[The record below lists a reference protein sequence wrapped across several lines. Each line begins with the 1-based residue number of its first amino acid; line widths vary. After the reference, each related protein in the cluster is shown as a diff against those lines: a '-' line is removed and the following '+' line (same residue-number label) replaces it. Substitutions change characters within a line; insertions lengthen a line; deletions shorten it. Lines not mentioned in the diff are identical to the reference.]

1 MALLDIFR
9 PQTMTDDEYTLSCL
23 LESLEDVVVRLAD
36 NDRLDYVNR
45 CWTSLTGVSREE
57 SLKRTLTSFVHPE
70 DMGIW
75 KKAKR
80 DIAEDGSSQLVWLR
94 LISAD
99 DHVHWCEIRLQPMTV
114 GTMYPMSATVCDITP
129 QVRTDQV
136 RNASLRSLKGLVNDI
151 PVMIYRARNNLSW
164 TMEYVSDGC
173 EQVTGYRAEQLINQ
187 PQLSYGSLID
197 PADAG
202 TVWQQ
207 VQEAIESHSVFEIR
221 YRISDAYGK
230 SRMVIDKGR
239 GIYSDNGS
247 ILGVQ
252 GVIFDIA
259 DNDQAP

>member
-1 MALLDIFR
+1 MALLNIFH
-9 PQTMTDDEYTLSCL
+9 PQTVTDDEQTLSGL
-23 LESLEDVVVRLAD
+23 LESLEDVVVRISD

-45 CWTSLTGVSREE
+45 CWSRLTGISRAE
-57 SLKRTLTSFVHPE
+57 SLNRTLTSFVHPE
-70 DMGIW
+70 DMAIW

-80 DIAEDGSSQLVWLR
+80 DIAEDGNSQLIWLR
-94 LISAD
+94 LISSD
-99 DHVHWCEIRLQPMTV
+99 EDVHWCEIRLQPMKA
-114 GTMYPMSATVCDITP
+114 GTIYPMSATVCDITP

-136 RNASLRSLKGLVNDI
+136 RNASLRSLKSLVNDI
-151 PVMIYRARNNLSW
+151 PVMIYRARNNRSW

-173 EQVTGYRAEQLINQ
+173 EEVTGYKAGQLINQ

-197 PADAG
+197 PDDAG

-207 VQEAIESHSVFEIR
+207 VQEAIETGSVFEIR
-221 YRISDAYGK
+221 YRITDATGK

-259 DNDQAP
+259 S

>member
-1 MALLDIFR
+1 MALLNLFQ
-9 PQTMTDDEYTLSCL
+9 PQPMADNEQNLSLL
-23 LESLEDVVVRLAD
+23 LESLEDVVVRIAE
-36 NDRLDYVNR
+36 NDRLDYVNG
-45 CWTSLTGVSREE
+45 CWTRLTGTSREE
-57 SLKRTLTSFVHPE
+57 SLKRALTSFVHPE
-70 DMGIW
+70 DMEIW

-80 DIAEDGSSQLVWLR
+80 VIAENGSGQLIWLR

-99 DHVHWCEIRLQPMTV
+99 DDVHWCEIRLQPMT
-114 GTMYPMSATVCDITP
+114 GGNLYPMSATVCDITP

-173 EQVTGYRAEQLINQ
+173 EEVTGYRAEQLINQ

-197 PADAG
+197 PEDAG
-202 TVWQQ
+202 AVWRQ

-221 YRISDAYGK
+221 YRITDAAGK

-239 GIYSDNGS
+239 GIYSDNGNV
-247 ILGVQ
+247 LGVQ

-259 DNDQAP
+259 R